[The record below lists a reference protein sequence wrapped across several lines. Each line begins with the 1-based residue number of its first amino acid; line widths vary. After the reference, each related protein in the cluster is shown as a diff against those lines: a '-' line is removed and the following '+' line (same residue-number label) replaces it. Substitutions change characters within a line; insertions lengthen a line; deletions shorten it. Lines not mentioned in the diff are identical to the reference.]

1 MLLSDKYFVRFSAS
15 NFMLQDDYAK
25 IPVAILCGG
34 KGTRLREETEFKP
47 KPIINVGDRPIIWHI
62 MKSYAHYGFNNFML
76 CLGYKGEVIRDYFI
90 NYDWNHT
97 DIKIEL
103 GNKTITKLGNSH
115 AEEDWQIWMINTGPE
130 SMTGGRL
137 KRLAPHIE
145 KTGSDIFLA
154 TYGDGVSDINIKE
167 VVDFHLAHGKLATVS
182 AVRPASRFGELVIE
196 NNLVTNFKEK
206 PQTAEGWIN
215 GGYFVLNRKVL
226 DLIEDDN
233 TVFEDQPLRALSQM
247 GELGV
252 YQHEG
257 FWQCM
262 DTYRE
267 LELLNSLYNS
277 GKAKW
282 KVW

>member
-1 MLLSDKYFVRFSAS
+1 MPGQINITTRI
-15 NFMLQDDYAK
+15 MLQHDHSS
-25 IPVAILCGG
+25 IPVVILCGG
-34 KGTRLREETEFKP
+34 KGTRLREETEFRP
-47 KPIINVGDRPIIWHI
+47 KPIINVGDRPIVWHI
-62 MKSYAHYGFNNFML
+62 MKSYAHYGFKNFIL

-103 GNKTITKLGNSH
+103 GNKKVTKLGNSH
-115 AEEDWQIWMINTGPE
+115 SEEDWQISMINTGQE
-130 SMTGGRL
+130 TMTGGRL
-137 KRLAPHIE
+137 KRLIPHLE
-145 KTGSDIFLA
+145 KSGSDIFFA
-154 TYGDGVSDINIKE
+154 TYGDGVCDVNIKN
-167 VVDFHLAHGKLATVS
+167 VLDFHIGHGKLATVT
-182 AVRPASRFGELVIE
+182 AVRPASRFGELMIE
-196 NNLVTNFKEK
+196 NNMVTHFKEK

-226 DLIEDDN
+226 DLIGNDD
-233 TVFEDQPLRALSQM
+233 TVFEDQPLKTLSET

-267 LELLNSLYNS
+267 LELLNKLYSS
-277 GKAKW
+277 GNAKW